1 MKLNFET
8 MIPDKVLYTDGH
20 NVTVTDSIFQVKND
34 LYKIN
39 GITKHGLLTV
49 KPHRLPGILILI
61 LGIAL
66 IVCGILQMIPAGTVP
81 DLQVGNKLFAANTI
95 AIVSGSLL
103 LLIGILVIGMMRER
117 YAVRIATAEGEK
129 NVIVSNRKEYISQI
143 VAALSEAFNFTRPKK
158 GFSHYSS

>member
-1 MKLNFET
+1 

-34 LYKIN
+34 SYKID

-66 IVCGILQMIPAGTVP
+66 IACGVLQIIPASTVP
-81 DLQVGNKLFAANTI
+81 NLELGNTMFTANTVAI
-95 AIVSGSLL
+95 ATGSLFM
-103 LLIGILVIGMMRER
+103 LIGLLVIGMMRER

-129 NVIVSNRKEYISQI
+129 NVIVSNRKEYIAQI
-143 VAALSEAFNFTRPKK
+143 VSALSEAFNFSKPHK

>member
-1 MKLNFET
+1 

-20 NVTVTDSIFQVKND
+20 NVTVTDSVFQVKND

-66 IVCGILQMIPAGTVP
+66 IACGILQMIPTGTVS
-81 DLQVGNKLFAANTI
+81 DLQIGNKLFAANTI
-95 AIVSGSLL
+95 AVVSGSLL

-143 VAALSEAFNFTRPKK
+143 VAALSEAFNFTKPRK